1 MYEFIFFVYFKC
13 MILLIK
19 KNKLCLKILVDYIYL
34 FGKVDKMNI

>member
-1 MYEFIFFVYFKC
+1 MNLFFYVYFKG

-19 KNKLCLKILVDYIYL
+19 KNKIMFKYISRLYL